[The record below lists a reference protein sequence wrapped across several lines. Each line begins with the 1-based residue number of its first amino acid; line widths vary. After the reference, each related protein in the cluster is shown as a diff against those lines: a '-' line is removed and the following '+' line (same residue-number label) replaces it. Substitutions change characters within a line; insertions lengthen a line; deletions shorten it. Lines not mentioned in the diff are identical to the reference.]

1 MVDQTLTMT
10 VTVNSLDG
18 SLTGMMAINKKDV
31 VGAATIVEVGTNVV
45 AGTNAD
51 VANNVAGTL
60 NRDVVATTVIVMK
73 MTTIDNMVIAM
84 MIEIEGGVSRWFAPA
99 GGLDLSQIIIIST
112 LLIIHLR

>member
-10 VTVNSLDG
+10 VTVNSSDDFQ
-18 SLTGMMAINKKDV
+18 TGMMAINKKNV
-31 VGAATIVEVGTNVV
+31 VGVVTNVV

-51 VANNVAGTL
+51 VANNAAGTL
-60 NRDVVATTVIVMK
+60 KRDVVATTVIVMK

-84 MIEIEGGVSRWFAPA
+84 MIEIEGGLSRWFAPA
-99 GGLDLSQIIIIST
+99 GGLDLSRIIIIST

>member
-10 VTVNSLDG
+10 VTVNSSDDFQ
-18 SLTGMMAINKKDV
+18 TGMMAINKKNV
-31 VGAATIVEVGTNVV
+31 VGVGTNVV

-51 VANNVAGTL
+51 VT

-73 MTTIDNMVIAM
+73 MTTIDVMVIAM

-99 GGLDLSQIIIIST
+99 GDLDLSRIIIIST